1 MDEVEPDWQLLRRN
15 ALPSDPEMPKDPSMQ
30 QTIIPRFPNRYA
42 TWAIA
47 GAMSAFLVAPGMAW
61 AINEA
66 TSLAR
71 GAQPDTTAQHR
82 YQSAREECGQQPVS
96 ERKNCNVQAQAN
108 YKQDMARAQAMLRD
122 PKVQPVN
129 EAGGPVRSTETT
141 TVVKP

>member
-1 MDEVEPDWQLLRRN
+1 
-15 ALPSDPEMPKDPSMQ
+15 MQ
-30 QTIIPRFPNRYA
+30 QTMTPRFPNRHI

-71 GAQPDTTAQHR
+71 GAQLDTTAQQR
-82 YQSAREECGQQPVS
+82 YQSAIREAGGGLKLAREECGQQSVS
-96 ERKNCNVQAQAN
+96 ERKSCNVQAQAN
-108 YKQDMARAQAMLRD
+108 YKRDMAHAQAMLSD
-122 PKVQPVN
+122 PKAQPVN

-141 TVVKP
+141 TIVKP